1 MRNVLLLAF
10 ALPLMA
16 QEPAPTPT
24 PTPAPAAAPTPA
36 PEANQQAAPAAAP
49 TPAPEAAPPPA
60 APGSNWLTGTLDAG
74 YRFTTGVAGDFN
86 TYRSVVNLGR
96 GPKLFGANFT
106 IQPAKNKWVDRI
118 DVSANSWGGDPY
130 NTARVDARKEGLYEF
145 TFDYRNIA
153 YFNFLPS
160 FANPGTVNNAL
171 PFLDQYGFDITRR
184 TSDFRL
190 DLFPGHHI
198 VPYVAFSRNGG
209 RGGGTINYV
218 LQSDEYTVPTNY
230 SDYTDEY
237 RAGVRFEYNHWHL
250 TLEQGGYTSQNN
262 QSLHSAGASDGNV
275 LTPILGQQL
284 FLTSGAEF
292 YGVRGDGLFSRA
304 LFTANP
310 VSWADISAQ
319 FLFSQPHMTANF
331 GQSNVG
337 NFIDLAIPSFFGS
350 ESSVIDALA
359 KQPHPAGSASIE
371 LKPFGG
377 RLRILESWMTDQLHN
392 AGTALLTDQLLLTK
406 QGATG
411 GTPLTLTALDM
422 ERFVATY
429 NQQETDLL
437 FDITPMV
444 TLRGGYRY
452 VWGDALAPASIT
464 VQGST
469 GATTENGK
477 LRRSVGIGGL
487 SFRSKAKFRG
497 TVDFEASPGD
507 RSYFR
512 TSLNDYQRAT
522 DDGPLHTRGRPR
534 VHGAFHRTEQHQPG
548 PGHKLQPARARQHAG
563 RLLEPR
569 EVEGLRAE
577 RGLHAQHHT
586 LQHLVSGAE
595 HLHGGDLGLPRERA
609 HSHPRGGPAVTAL
622 DVRSQDILR
631 RLAVSIRGEPAGAL
645 LPAAGAGGLSAR
657 RAPAVLQRV
666 ALVLAGPAVL
676 PIRGVPDTPVRDG
689 DSLDHVERATK
700 TLLATDKKQMSHPCF
715 CSVRKSL

>member
-1 MRNVLLLAF
+1 MRNLLLLAL

-16 QEPAPTPT
+16 QEPAATPTPT
-24 PTPAPAAAPTPA
+24 PTPTPEPAAAPAATPQ
-36 PEANQQAAPAAAP
+36 P
-49 TPAPEAAPPPA
+49 APPPA
-60 APGSNWLTGTLDAG
+60 APGSNWLTGTIDAG

-106 IQPAKNKWVDRI
+106 IQPDKNKWVDRI

-198 VPYVAFSRNGG
+198 VPYLAFTRNGG
-209 RGGGTINYV
+209 RGDGTINYV
-218 LQSDEYTVPTNY
+218 LQSNEYTVPTNY
-230 SDYTDEY
+230 SDYTNEY

-262 QSLHSAGASDGNV
+262 QAIHSAGTSDGNV

-284 FLTSGAEF
+284 FLTSGTESYA
-292 YGVRGDGLFSRA
+292 VRGDGLFSRA

-319 FLFSQPHMTANF
+319 FLYSQPHMTANF

-337 NFIDLAIPSFFGS
+337 NFIDLAIPAFFGS

-371 LKPFGG
+371 LKPFHG
-377 RLRILESWMTDQLHN
+377 RLRILESWMTDQLHD
-392 AGTALLTDQLLLTK
+392 AGSALLTDQLLLTK

-411 GTPLTLTALDM
+411 GTPGGTPLTLTALDI

-429 NQQETDLL
+429 NQQETDVL
-437 FDITPMV
+437 FDITPMI

-452 VWGDALAPASIT
+452 VWGEAIAPASIT

-469 GATTENGK
+469 GATTENGT

-487 SFRSKAKFRG
+487 SFRSKAKFRA

-512 TSLNDYQRAT
+512 TSLNDYQRARIMGKYT
-522 DDGPLHTRGRPR
+522 PVAGLEFTAR
-534 VHGAFHRTEQHQPG
+534 VSVLNNTNPD
-548 PGHKLQPARARQHAG
+548 PAIKYS
-563 RLLEPR
+563 LLSR
-569 EVEGLRAE
+569 DN
-577 RGLHAQHHT
+577 T
-586 LQHLVSGAE
+586 
-595 HLHGGDLGLPRERA
+595 
-609 HSHPRGGPAVTAL
+609 
-622 DVRSQDILR
+622 
-631 RLAVSIRGEPAGAL
+631 LAVSWTPEKWKGFSLNGDYTRSTIHSNITYLVPNTFTGAISDYREN
-645 LPAAGAGGLSAR
+645 AHTA
-657 RAPAVLQRV
+657 
-666 ALVLAGPAVL
+666 
-676 PIRGVPDTPVRDG
+676 
-689 DSLDHVERATK
+689 
-700 TLLATDKKQMSHPCF
+700 TLLADLPSPHWTFAPKVSF
-715 CSVRKSL
+715 GGSLFQSAGSRPAHYYQPLARVAFPLGEHMQFYSEWRWYSLDQPFYLYEGFRTHQFVTAIRWTM

>member
-1 MRNVLLLAF
+1 MRNLLLLAF

-16 QEPAPTPT
+16 QEPAAPPTPT
-24 PTPAPAAAPTPA
+24 PEPKQ
-36 PEANQQAAPAAAP
+36 EAAPAAAP
-49 TPAPEAAPPPA
+49 AATPEPAPPPT
-60 APGSNWLTGTLDAG
+60 APGSTWLTGTLDAG

-118 DVSANSWGGDPY
+118 DISANSWGGDPY

-160 FANPGTVNNAL
+160 FANPGSVNNAL

-198 VPYVAFSRNGG
+198 VPYLAFTRNGG
-209 RGGGTINYV
+209 RGDGTINYI

-230 SDYTDEY
+230 SDYTNEY
-237 RAGVRFEYNHWHL
+237 RAGVRFEFNRWHL

-262 QSLHSAGASDGNV
+262 QSLHDAGPNQGNV
-275 LTPILGQQL
+275 LTPFLGQQL
-284 FLTSGAEF
+284 YLTAGAEF
-292 YGVRGDGLFSRA
+292 YAVRGDGLFSRA

-310 VSWADISAQ
+310 VSWVDISAQ
-319 FLFSQPHMTANF
+319 FLYSQPHMTANF

-337 NFIDLAIPSFFGS
+337 NFIDLAIPAFFGS

-371 LKPFGG
+371 LKPFHG
-377 RLRILESWMTDQLHN
+377 RLRILESWMTDRLHD
-392 AGTALLTDQLLLTK
+392 AGSALLTDQLLLTK
-406 QGATG
+406 QGATP

-429 NQQETDLL
+429 NQQETDVL
-437 FDITPMV
+437 FDITPMI

-452 VWGDALAPASIT
+452 VWGEAIAPASIT
-464 VQGST
+464 VEGST
-469 GATTENGK
+469 GADSENGK

-497 TVDFEASPGD
+497 TIDFEASPGD

-512 TSLNDYQRAT
+512 TSLNDYQRARIMGRYT
-522 DDGPLHTRGRPR
+522 PVAGLEFTARFSVLNNTNPDPAIKYSLLSRDNTLAVSWTPEKWKGFSLNGEYTRSTINSDITYLVPNTFTGAISDYRENAHTATLLADLPSF
-534 VHGAFHRTEQHQPG
+534 HGAFAPKISFGGSLFQSAGSR
-548 PGHKLQPARARQHAG
+548 PARYYQPLARVAFPLG
-563 RLLEPR
+563 
-569 EVEGLRAE
+569 
-577 RGLHAQHHT
+577 
-586 LQHLVSGAE
+586 E
-595 HLHGGDLGLPRERA
+595 HLQFYSEWRWYSLNQPFYLYEGFRTHQF
-609 HSHPRGGPAVTAL
+609 VTA
-622 DVRSQDILR
+622 
-631 RLAVSIRGEPAGAL
+631 IRW
-645 LPAAGAGGLSAR
+645 
-657 RAPAVLQRV
+657 
-666 ALVLAGPAVL
+666 
-676 PIRGVPDTPVRDG
+676 T
-689 DSLDHVERATK
+689 
-700 TLLATDKKQMSHPCF
+700 M
-715 CSVRKSL
+715 